1 MKSYSAMKKIYPWC
15 VCLIADLLF
24 FFEFIQTN
32 MFSAINVA
40 VVNEFKLS
48 SLQLSFL
55 SSSYFYS
62 SSFLIIVAGL
72 LLDRF
77 STKKII
83 ISAMLFCSIGTL
95 GFALS
100 PNFIYSLI
108 FRFLSGIGN
117 AFSLVACVKLASRW
131 FPLNRL
137 ALLTGISVAIAMAG
151 GITAQVP
158 LSSIVAILGWRHALI
173 FDAAFGFFIIILM
186 QLVVM
191 DYPANMTSQVSKDV
205 LITNKYG
212 VKKCLRVVLLN
223 SQNWLA
229 SIYTALLNLPIFVLG
244 ALWGSLYLQQ
254 VYGLNHLISTFIVSM
269 LFVGTLIGAPLFG
282 LVSDT
287 LKLRRSPMI
296 FGALMSLALLLI
308 ININNTLSI
317 LQLEFLFFLLG
328 FFTSSQIISYP
339 LVAEHNSRAFTATSV
354 SLVSL
359 SAILGGLFG
368 QPIFGKLVNLT
379 YSNILDKHLVYAH
392 SYKTGMAF
400 LIISAAIA
408 TLCAF
413 FVKETHCESQ
423 KIVFENGGI
432 RHERIK
438 YINSTP

>member
-1 MKSYSAMKKIYPWC
+1 MSCSVMKKIYPWC

-24 FFEFIQTN
+24 FYEFIQTN

-40 VVNEFKLS
+40 VVNEFKLN

-62 SSFLIIVAGL
+62 SSILIIVAGL

-83 ISAMLFCSIGTL
+83 IYAMLFCSIGTL

-100 PNFIYSLI
+100 PSFIYCLI

-151 GITAQVP
+151 GIAAQVP
-158 LSSIVAILGWRHALI
+158 LTSIVAIFGWRHALI
-173 FDAAFGFFIIILM
+173 FDAAFGFFVIILM
-186 QLVVM
+186 QLVVK
-191 DYPANMTSQVSKDV
+191 DYPINMISQVSKDA
-205 LITNKYG
+205 LTTNKYG
-212 VKKCLRVVLLN
+212 VKKSLRIVLRN
-223 SQNWLA
+223 PQNWFA

-254 VYGLNHLISTFIVSM
+254 VYGLNHLICTFIVSM
-269 LFVGTLIGAPLFG
+269 LFVGTLMGAPLFG
-282 LVSDT
+282 LISDAI
-287 LKLRRSPMI
+287 KLRRAPMI
-296 FGALMSLALLLI
+296 FGALMSLGLLLI
-308 ININNTLSI
+308 ININSALST
-317 LQLEFLFFLLG
+317 LQLECVFFLLG

-339 LVAEHNSRAFTATSV
+339 FVAEHNPRAFTATSV

-359 SAILGGLFG
+359 SAVLGGLFG

-379 YSNILDKHLVYAH
+379 YSNILDKHLIYAQ

-400 LIISAAIA
+400 LVISAAIA
-408 TLCAF
+408 ALCAF
-413 FVKETHCESQ
+413 FIKETYCESQ
-423 KIVFENGGI
+423 KIVFENGEI
-432 RHERIK
+432 ISERIK
-438 YINSTP
+438 CINSAF